1 MASSGYTFWQWS
13 CYGTFINYVVNL
25 TVSFYWAFCFF
36 SAIEF
41 WSLVT
46 WFRCDIFIKFLD
58 DFWHIVHATEADFN
72 CIAVE
77 NFVKLVASRE
87 KLCYQLKECLC
98 NICWNGFAKRWVK
111 PCYVSL
117 SRFWFFWFVVGV
129 FQIII
134 IIRLPWCIFLFD
146 FCCIKNFLVG
156 RIFWKSLKD
165 GIWSLFDNLC

>member
-1 MASSGYTFWQWS
+1 MASPGYTFWQWS

-25 TVSFYWAFCFF
+25 TVSFHWAFCFF

-87 KLCYQLKECLC
+87 MLCYQLKECLC
-98 NICWNGFAKRWVK
+98 NICWNGFAKVWET
-111 PCYVSL
+111 
-117 SRFWFFWFVVGV
+117 FFLKIHTQNVVGKLV
-129 FQIII
+129 LDRIIVPC
-134 IIRLPWCIFLFD
+134 LDL
-146 FCCIKNFLVG
+146 
-156 RIFWKSLKD
+156 
-165 GIWSLFDNLC
+165 